1 MKTPPNHRTPSRA
14 STRVASGSAA
24 PRTEGE
30 KPTRKNHYLHQSKID
45 MAKEILGVRTE
56 TEALD
61 GALDML
67 IYGEALARGTEA
79 MLGEEYSD
87 VLGIAHEV
95 PTPR

>member
-1 MKTPPNHRTPSRA
+1 MKTPGKHRSQSHA
-14 STRVASGSAA
+14 STRVASGSAS
-24 PRTEGE
+24 PRGGDE

-45 MAKEILGVRTE
+45 MAKKILGVKTE

-87 VLGIAHEV
+87 VLGITHEA
-95 PTPR
+95 PAPR

>member
-1 MKTPPNHRTPSRA
+1 
-14 STRVASGSAA
+14 
-24 PRTEGE
+24 
-30 KPTRKNHYLHQSKID
+30 